1 MSSGGRIQ
9 LTAIGEQDYY
19 LTSNPQLSFF
29 KKAYKRHTNFAIE
42 QMLIP
47 LDENTGADGNRF
59 NKEVRTI
66 IPRKGNLLHKL
77 YLFIDVELN
86 SGDTNGITV
95 SNFANT
101 LIKNAK
107 IRIGG
112 MTIEEYTSQFKQL
125 KSELLNESRLKQ
137 NVTDTVGGKFIDFSG
152 PFDNTIY
159 IDNTEKM
166 KGNIPLFNVVNTTTT
181 HKLLYE
187 FDFWFARNMASS
199 IPLDSLSNHDIELIF
214 QTETKNNMI
223 GTMTNLKITNM
234 LLYGDYIIVD
244 GEEKRRFAHSS
255 HEYLIEQT
263 SIQTETTSDTNS
275 GDDKLLNQR
284 TYKLGFNNPVKYLLW
299 GITNPG
305 TPGNNPGQGPT
316 YFVSQTTSSLTG
328 DDGTKGTLYF
338 QLNGQNITPENY
350 PIINYTR
357 FNQYK
362 YLGHCAPLDIVGF
375 YSFAT
380 KPFDIE
386 PSGTCNFSRL
396 TQVHMI
402 VSFANNKNKNSDD
415 NNIIKNKDLYI
426 FAVNYNIFRI
436 SSGMGG
442 LLYA

>member
-137 NVTDTVGGKFIDFSG
+137 NVTDVNGGKSVEFSG
-152 PFDNTIY
+152 VFDDTIY

-166 KGNIPLFNVVNTTTT
+166 KGNIPLFNNASSKTT

-187 FDFWFARNMASS
+187 FDFWFTRNMASS

-305 TPGNNPGQGPT
+305 TPGNNPAQGPT
-316 YFVSQTTSSLTG
+316 YFVSQTTSSLKG
-328 DDGTKGTLYF
+328 NDGTKGKLYF
-338 QLNGQNITPENY
+338 QLNGNDITPKDY
-350 PIINYTR
+350 PIVNYTR

-380 KPFDIE
+380 KPFDSE

-396 TQVHMI
+396 TRVDMI
-402 VSFANNKNKNSDD
+402 VSFANNQNSDD

>member
-1 MSSGGRIQ
+1 MSSGGRMQ
-9 LTAIGEQDYY
+9 LAAIGEQDYY

-42 QMLIP
+42 PMLIP

-77 YLFIDVELN
+77 YLFIDVELTSTSTN
-86 SGDTNGITV
+86 NGITV

-101 LIKNAK
+101 LIKNAQ

-137 NVTDTVGGKFIDFSG
+137 NVTDVNGGKSVDFSG
-152 PFDNTIY
+152 VVDDTIY

-166 KGNIPLFNVVNTTTT
+166 KGNIPLFNKYMSSSN

-187 FDFWFARNMASS
+187 FDFWFTRNMASS

-223 GTMTNLKITNM
+223 GNMDNLKITNM

-244 GEEKRRFAHSS
+244 GEEKRRFAQSS

-263 SIQTETTSDTNS
+263 SIQTETTNGTNS
-275 GDDKLLNQR
+275 GSNKLLNQSN
-284 TYKLGFNNPVKYLLW
+284 YKLAFNNPVKYLLW

-305 TPGNNPGQGPT
+305 TPYGNPAQGPT
-316 YFVSQTTSSLTG
+316 YFVSQTTSSLSG

-350 PIINYTR
+350 PIVNYTR

-396 TQVHMI
+396 TRVDMI
-402 VSFANNKNKNSDD
+402 ASFANNSSD
-415 NNIIKNKDLYI
+415 NIIDKDLFI